1 MLRITMAGASALV
14 LLASVG
20 TAAAA
25 DIVTYEPTP
34 TPVYSPAAAANWTG
48 PYMGIM
54 GGYGWGGTTV
64 ANQGILGGV
73 YAGYNFQVSPS
84 VVAGI
89 EGDVSATGKT
99 GTTTSTVTNPWN
111 ATLRGRVGYTMG
123 RTMLYGTAGVAAG
136 NVTSTGGITGTA
148 TQVGWTAGVGAET
161 ILTENLLGRVEVR
174 HTNLGTTAGP
184 ISYSSTDVMAGLGLR
199 F

>member
-1 MLRITMAGASALV
+1 MAGASALV

-99 GTTTSTVTNPWN
+99 GTSGSQTVSNPWN
-111 ATLRGRVGYTMG
+111 ATVRGRVGYTMG
-123 RTMLYGTAGVAAG
+123 RSMLYGTAGVAAG
-136 NVTSTGGITGTA
+136 GITAAGVISGSA
-148 TQVGWTAGVGAET
+148 TQVGWTVGVGAET
-161 ILTENLLGRVEVR
+161 ILTENLLGRLEVR
-174 HTNLGTTAGP
+174 
-184 ISYSSTDVMAGLGLR
+184 
-199 F
+199 